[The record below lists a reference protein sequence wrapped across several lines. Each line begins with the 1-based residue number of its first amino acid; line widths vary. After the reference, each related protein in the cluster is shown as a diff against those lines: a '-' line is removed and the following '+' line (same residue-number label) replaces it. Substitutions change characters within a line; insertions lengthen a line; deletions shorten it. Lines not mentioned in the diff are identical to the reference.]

1 MGGAVVV
8 VGAKAARVAQ
18 PKSWMPHEGGG
29 ELGEANYKGA
39 VQVLAV

>member
-18 PKSWMPHEGGG
+18 LKSWMPHEGG